1 LSLTSILENRE
12 KREGLLFY
20 SQVSSFPEI
29 NSGEPQRKHLSSQFG
44 FDCACE
50 VCTLPEEQV
59 RLSDARLVALADLE
73 RQVTLWSTWEMDG
86 PAAIELL
93 KKMWE
98 LSDQEGYWYGRGEI
112 AEDATAIAVA
122 HSE

>member
-1 LSLTSILENRE
+1 
-12 KREGLLFY
+12 
-20 SQVSSFPEI
+20 
-29 NSGEPQRKHLSSQFG
+29 
-44 FDCACE
+44 
-50 VCTLPEEQV
+50 
-59 RLSDARLVALADLE
+59 LVALADLE
-73 RQVTLWSTWEMDG
+73 RQVTLWSTWEIDG
-86 PAAIELL
+86 PTAIELL